1 MGVFSPWFH
10 PAMNP
15 ETPTTT
21 SVLPALTSHRVWNQL
36 DPAALAQMAPQW
48 QLETAEVGTPLLPQG
63 RLHSRTGLIL
73 SGAVDLHDPDLDMA
87 VHLQAGEMFGF
98 GATPAQHLT
107 TWQATA
113 ATDCCIAWLAPET
126 LSALCRDHS
135 ALAYFFPSLPG
146 TSQAGNATHAP
157 DSGVHLNLLGTP
169 VRTLIKR
176 EPITLPP
183 GTSIQ
188 AAARKMSDLRV
199 SSVLLVE
206 QDHLFGLVTDR
217 DLRNRVVAQGLDIA
231 RPVSDIATLAP
242 LTMQA
247 QSPAFEALLLMAR
260 HNIHH
265 MPVLDGTRIAGMI
278 TATDLAEQHST
289 SPVYLAGD
297 IYKQPSL
304 QGLVQASSRV
314 RQLQQHLAA
323 ADASAY
329 STGHIITTITDAV
342 TTRLIHLA
350 EAELGPPPVDY
361 VWVAA
366 GSQARSEQTAR
377 TDQDNCLVLDD
388 RYDEARHGEYFR
400 AFSRFVCD
408 GLDACG
414 YVHCPGEMMAMT
426 DKWRQ
431 PRQRWSEYFRQWVDK
446 PEPMALML
454 TCVFFDLRAVHGKL
468 ELLDSLRQE
477 VLARTRGHSLF
488 LAHMV
493 GNALKHR
500 PPLGLFGTI
509 SRIRGGDN
517 AGTVDLKHSGIV
529 PIVDLARV
537 YALAGGVAAVN
548 THDRL
553 EQVAHTGE
561 VSEQSARDLR
571 DALEFLSKLRID
583 HQARQMTQG
592 LKPDNFLALEELSNF
607 ERSHLKEA
615 FSVVQTLQGE
625 LGQRY
630 QAGRY

>member
-1 MGVFSPWFH
+1 
-10 PAMNP
+10 MNP
-15 ETPTTT
+15 ESSSAPAT
-21 SVLPALTSHRVWNQL
+21 VLQ
-36 DPAALAQMAPQW
+36 ALARHRIWSQLEPAVLTTLAPQW
-48 QLETAEVGTPLLPQG
+48 EQTEANVGTSLRPQG
-63 RLHSRTGLIL
+63 QLHNRTGLIL
-73 SGAVDLHDPDLDMA
+73 DGMVDLHDPDLDIA
-87 VHLQAGEMFGF
+87 VHLQPGDMFGF
-98 GATPAQHLT
+98 GATPEQHLS

-113 ATDCCIAWLAPET
+113 ASDCRIAWLDAET
-126 LSALCRDHS
+126 VAALCREHG
-135 ALAYFFPSLPG
+135 ALAYFFPSLPVAG
-146 TSQAGNATHAP
+146 QASAVPSP
-157 DSGVHLNLLGTP
+157 DAGVHLNLLATS
-169 VRTLIKR
+169 VRALIKR
-176 EPITLPP
+176 EPITLAPE
-183 GTSIQ
+183 TSIR
-188 AAARKMSDLRV
+188 AAAQQMCELRV
-199 SSVLLVE
+199 SSVLLV
-206 QDHLFGLVTDR
+206 QQGHLFGLVTDR
-217 DLRNRVVAQGLDIA
+217 DLRNRVVAQGLDID

-247 QSPAFEALLLMAR
+247 PSPAFEALLLMAR

-265 MPVLDGTRIAGMI
+265 MPVMDGTRIVGMI

-297 IYKQPSL
+297 VYKQTSVE
-304 QGLVQASSRV
+304 GLARTSTKIRP
-314 RQLQQHLAA
+314 LQQHLAA

-329 STGHIITTITDAV
+329 STGHIITTITDAI

-350 EAELGPPPVDY
+350 QAQLGPAPVDY

-366 GSQARSEQTAR
+366 GSQARSEQTAKS
-377 TDQDNCLVLDD
+377 DQDNCLVLDD
-388 RYDEARHGEYFR
+388 RYDEAAHGEYFR

-408 GLDACG
+408 GLAECG
-414 YVHCPGEMMAMT
+414 YIHCPGEIMAMT

-431 PRQRWSEYFRQWVDK
+431 PRARWAQYFQQWVDT

-454 TCVFFDLRAVHGKL
+454 TCVFFDLRAIHGKT

-477 VLARTRGHSLF
+477 VLHRTRGKSLF

-509 SRIRGGDN
+509 SRIRSGEN
-517 AGTVDLKHSGIV
+517 AGTIDLKHSGIV

-553 EQVAHTGE
+553 EQVAQAGE
-561 VSEQSARDLR
+561 VSPQSARDLR

-583 HQARQMTQG
+583 HQARQITQG
-592 LKPDNFLALEELSNF
+592 QEPDNFLALEELSNF

-615 FSVVQTLQGE
+615 FAVVQTLQGV

-630 QAGRY
+630 QTGRY

>member
-1 MGVFSPWFH
+1 
-10 PAMNP
+10 MNP
-15 ETPTTT
+15 ENQAPA
-21 SVLPALTSHRVWNQL
+21 SVLPALTRHRVWNQL
-36 DPAALAQMAPQW
+36 DAATLADLAPQW
-48 QLETAEVGTPLLPQG
+48 QVEAADVGTPLLPQG

-87 VHLQAGEMFGF
+87 VHLQPGEMFGF
-98 GATPAQHLT
+98 GATPVQHLT

-113 ATDCCIAWLAPET
+113 AADCSIAWLAPET
-126 LSALCRDHS
+126 VSALCRDHS

-146 TSQAGNATHAP
+146 TGQPGNAAQAP
-157 DSGVHLNLLGTP
+157 GSGVHLNLLGTP
-169 VRTLIKR
+169 VRSLIKR

-183 GTSIQ
+183 ETTIR
-188 AAARKMSDLRV
+188 AAAEMMSQLRV

-217 DLRNRVVAQGLDIA
+217 DLRNRVVAQGLDIS

-247 QSPAFEALLLMAR
+247 QSPAFEALLMMAR

-265 MPVLDGTRIAGMI
+265 MPVMDGARIAGMI

-297 IYKQPSL
+297 VYKQPTVE
-304 QGLVQASSRV
+304 GLVLASGRV

-388 RYDEARHGEYFR
+388 RYDEALHGDYFR

-408 GLDACG
+408 GLNACG

-431 PRQRWSEYFRQWVDK
+431 PRARWAQYFHQWVDK

-454 TCVFFDLRAVHGKL
+454 TCVFFDLRAIHGKV
-468 ELLDSLRQE
+468 ELLDSLRHE
-477 VLARTRGHSLF
+477 VLQRTKGNSLF

-517 AGTVDLKHSGIV
+517 AGTIDLKHSGIV

-537 YALAGGVAAVN
+537 YALAGGMAAVN

-553 EQVAHTGE
+553 EQVAQAGE
-561 VSEQSARDLR
+561 VSQQSARDLS
-571 DALEFLSKLRID
+571 DALEFLCKLRID
-583 HQARQMTQG
+583 HQARQMTKG
-592 LKPDNFLALEELSNF
+592 LAPDNFLALEELSNF

-615 FSVVQTLQGE
+615 FSVVQTLQGV

-630 QAGRY
+630 QTGRY

>member
-1 MGVFSPWFH
+1 
-10 PAMNP
+10 MNP
-15 ETPTTT
+15 ETQAPA
-21 SVLPALTSHRVWNQL
+21 SVLPALTRHRVWNQL
-36 DPAALAQMAPQW
+36 DPATLAALAPQW
-48 QLETAEVGTPLLPQG
+48 QLETADVGTPLLPQG

-87 VHLQAGEMFGF
+87 VHLQPGEMFGF

-113 ATDCCIAWLAPET
+113 AADCSIAWLAPDT
-126 LSALCRDHS
+126 VSALCRDHS
-135 ALAYFFPSLPG
+135 ALAYFFPSLP
-146 TSQAGNATHAP
+146 SAGQGATAAHAP

-169 VRTLIKR
+169 VRSLIKR

-183 GTSIQ
+183 ETSIR
-188 AAARKMSDLRV
+188 AAAEMMSELRV

-217 DLRNRVVAQGLDIA
+217 DLRNRVVAQGLDIS

-265 MPVLDGTRIAGMI
+265 MPVMDGARIAGMI

-297 IYKQPSL
+297 VYKQTSV
-304 QGLVQASSRV
+304 QGLARTSAKV
-314 RQLQQHLAA
+314 RPLQQHLAA

-329 STGHIITTITDAV
+329 STGHIVTTITDAI

-377 TDQDNCLVLDD
+377 SDQDNCMVLDD
-388 RYDEARHGEYFR
+388 RYDEALHGAYFR
-400 AFSRFVCD
+400 AFTRFVCD

-414 YVHCPGEMMAMT
+414 YVYCPGEMMAMT

-431 PRQRWSEYFRQWVDK
+431 PRARWAQYFHQWVDK

-454 TCVFFDLRAVHGKL
+454 TCVFFDLRAIHGKV
-468 ELLDSLRQE
+468 ELLDSLRHE
-477 VLARTRGHSLF
+477 VLQRTKGNSLF

-509 SRIRGGDN
+509 SRIRGGEN
-517 AGTVDLKHSGIV
+517 AGTIDLKHSGIV

-553 EQVAHTGE
+553 EQVAQAGE
-561 VSEQSARDLR
+561 VSQQSARDLR

-583 HQARQMTQG
+583 HQARQMAQG
-592 LKPDNFLALEELSNF
+592 QAPDNFLALEELSNF

-615 FSVVQTLQGE
+615 FSVVQTLQGV

-630 QAGRY
+630 QTGRY

>member
-1 MGVFSPWFH
+1 M
-10 PAMNP
+10 
-15 ETPTTT
+15 
-21 SVLPALTSHRVWNQL
+21 VLPVLLAHRVWGQL
-36 DPAALAQMAPQW
+36 DAPTLERLASEW
-48 QLETAEVGTPLLPQG
+48 RLETADVGTPLLPQG

-87 VHLQAGEMFGF
+87 VHLQPGEMFGF

-113 ATDCCIAWLAPET
+113 AADCSIAWLAPET
-126 LSALCRDHS
+126 VSALCRDHS
-135 ALAYFFPSLPG
+135 ALAYFFPSVPG
-146 TSQAGNATHAP
+146 AGQSPTAAHAT
-157 DSGVHLNLLGTP
+157 DSGVHLKHLGTP
-169 VRTLIKR
+169 VRSLNKR

-183 GTSIQ
+183 ETSIR
-188 AAARKMSDLRV
+188 AAAAMMSELRV

-247 QSPAFEALLLMAR
+247 QSPAFEALLMMAR

-265 MPVLDGTRIAGMI
+265 MPVMDGARIAGMI

-297 IYKQPSL
+297 VYKQTSVK
-304 QGLVQASSRV
+304 GLAATSAKV
-314 RQLQQHLAA
+314 RPLQQHLAA

-329 STGHIITTITDAV
+329 STGHIVTTITDAI

-377 TDQDNCLVLDD
+377 SDQDNCLVLDD
-388 RYDEARHGEYFR
+388 RYDEALHGDYFR
-400 AFSRFVCD
+400 AFTRFVCD

-414 YVHCPGEMMAMT
+414 YVYCPGEMMAMT

-431 PRQRWSEYFRQWVDK
+431 PRARWAQYFHQWVDK

-454 TCVFFDLRAVHGKL
+454 TCVFFDLRAVHGKV
-468 ELLDSLRQE
+468 ELLDSLRHE
-477 VLARTRGHSLF
+477 VLQRTKGNSLF

-509 SRIRGGDN
+509 TRIRGGEN
-517 AGTVDLKHSGIV
+517 AGTIDLKHSGIV

-553 EQVAHTGE
+553 EQVAQAGE
-561 VSEQSARDLR
+561 VSQQSARDLR

-583 HQARQMTQG
+583 HQARQMAQG
-592 LKPDNFLALEELSNF
+592 QAPDNFLALEELSNF

-615 FSVVQTLQGE
+615 FSVVQTLQGV

-630 QAGRY
+630 QTGRY